1 MASFQTRLSGKASE
15 RRYRFHC
22 SNFLQ
27 PLFFENLFL
36 NLKTI
41 KGDLLLVCRSD
52 RRGSR
57 SESCEINIY
66 LIVFQHLWMNFV
78 IADSKCRYF
87 GLHQVWVC
95 RGPWTLGFCK
105 TYRLRRA
112 QWLGPICMFFLYLQS
127 KYLCPNPRNAKCER
141 DLGVQTSPD
150 ILLEN

>member
-87 GLHQVWVC
+87 GLHQVWVFKIVLIHEGSQTHHC
-95 RGPWTLGFCK
+95 PAHLRKPALYSFGILICKLINFNSLTLEC
-105 TYRLRRA
+105 
-112 QWLGPICMFFLYLQS
+112 
-127 KYLCPNPRNAKCER
+127 
-141 DLGVQTSPD
+141 
-150 ILLEN
+150 